1 MTGAERTMRERMLAG
16 EPYVVDESLA
26 ADARRCR
33 LLLHRINTATPDQD
47 DERDACLRELLGSF
61 GEGSNI
67 RPPFHCDYGFQLHLG
82 ERVFANFGFTALDV
96 ARITIGDDTQIGS
109 AVQLLTPTHP
119 LEPDRRREGWEGG
132 EPITI
137 GRNVWLGGAVVVCPG
152 VTVGDDTVVGAGS
165 VVIHDLP
172 SGVLAVGN
180 PARIVRS
187 IAESS

>member
-67 RPPFHCDYGFQLHLG
+67 RPPFHCDYGFQLHS
-82 ERVFANFGFTALDV
+82 ASASSPTSASSALDV

-109 AVQLLTPTHP
+109 GVQLLTPTHP
-119 LEPDRRREGWEGG
+119 LEPDRRRDG
-132 EPITI
+132 
-137 GRNVWLGGAVVVCPG
+137 LGGRRADHHRPQRLARRRASWSAPASPSA
-152 VTVGDDTVVGAGS
+152 TTPSS
-165 VVIHDLP
+165 V
-172 SGVLAVGN
+172 
-180 PARIVRS
+180 PARSSSAISPRGSSPSATRRGWCRS
-187 IAESS
+187 LRH